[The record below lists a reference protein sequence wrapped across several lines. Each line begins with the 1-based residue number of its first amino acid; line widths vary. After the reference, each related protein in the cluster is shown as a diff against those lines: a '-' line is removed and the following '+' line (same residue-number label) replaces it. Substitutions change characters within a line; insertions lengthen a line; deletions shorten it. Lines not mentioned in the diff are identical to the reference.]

1 MFIVLIVGFLVTET
15 GSAQGCGPHWPL
27 CDGNFTPP
35 FNLHGFVEYGHRAVS
50 GVVGIMV
57 IILAIWS
64 WRRLRTHV
72 EVVWLGITGI
82 LFTFVQAVLGA
93 LAVLSPTSP
102 FILATHF
109 GISLIAFAGV
119 LLLDVR
125 IVQETSPGPDGAS
138 GQLGWTWRER
148 SLPATLRGLIFGTTA
163 YMVALVYLGALVS
176 HTATGPLCNGWPLC
190 RGSIVPPLHG
200 QIWIPYLHRVGA
212 LIAFIL
218 LLWIYLIARRV
229 RQMRPDVA
237 RASVAGLAL
246 VLIQS
251 VSGWYVVSSHLALG
265 AVMIHVTLMTFLFGV
280 MSYLTLQAL
289 GPTGGGRSA
298 GRAAHGVTT

>member
-1 MFIVLIVGFLVTET
+1 MFIVLTVGFLVTET

-27 CDGNFTPP
+27 CDGRFTPP

-50 GVVGIMV
+50 GVVGVMV
-57 IILAIWS
+57 IVLAIWS
-64 WRRLRTHV
+64 WRRLRNHV
-72 EVVWLGITGI
+72 EVVWLGVTGI
-82 LFTFVQAVLGA
+82 LFTFVQAILGA

-125 IVQETSPGPDGAS
+125 IVQETSPRPVGEPEG
-138 GQLGWTWRER
+138 LGWTWRER
-148 SLPATLRGLIFGTTA
+148 RLPPALRWLIFGTTA
-163 YMVALVYLGALVS
+163 YMVVLAYLGALVA
-176 HTATGPLCNGWPLC
+176 HTETGLMCRGWPLC

-212 LIAFIL
+212 LTAFIL
-218 LLWIYLIARRV
+218 LLWLYVLARRV
-229 RQMRPDVA
+229 RQLRPDVA
-237 RASVAGLAL
+237 RASVAALAL
-246 VLIQS
+246 VLVQS
-251 VSGWYVVSSHLALG
+251 VSGWYVASSHLALG

-289 GPTGGGRSA
+289 APSGGRSSE
-298 GRAAHGVTT
+298 RSAHGVST